1 MQCKWLRLYFVNVC
15 TQTFME
21 VQMERRPD
29 GRAKEGHDTDVHMKE
44 QQLEDTVMEQA
55 ATVTS
60 NLVGARGEPHQEQ

>member
-1 MQCKWLRLYFVNVC
+1 
-15 TQTFME
+15 ME

-60 NLVGARGEPHQEQ
+60 NLVGAHGEPHQEQ